1 MPYFKSETGA
11 KGKVFKLALKN
22 LKQFKTVA
30 IIIAIA
36 ISIAVLFCVFAF
48 EGTVGNYL
56 LAIEKAETGDSDLVI
71 TPRSDS
77 ASITSVAPLKGLD
90 GVEYAVGAV
99 VLYGS
104 YGDNYLSL
112 YGFDGSDIQTLNL
125 LDVVYGSVS
134 DLVSK
139 SENVAVS
146 EDMANNLS
154 LKIGDK
160 ITVSV
165 FNRSKDFYVSA
176 ICKNNGYFAFDSPYK
191 VIGLARGGISS
202 LIGSS
207 FGNVYNK
214 IYVKAKS
221 GTGVAELIDTIKSM
235 PEYENMNVVQSV
247 DTTLIAQQTRSYS
260 ASIIISGVA
269 VVLLVAGAIAVLF
282 LLTTEQKRALISKLT
297 TIGASR
303 KQIFRLF
310 FAETAVLALGGFA
323 LGLCLSPLLL
333 YILLSVTIGAT
344 NVYFVNAGLLIGA
357 AFAVAVFAVFVGL
370 IPYFIALRKSA
381 KENLVQT
388 AKSGRL
394 QIVAAAISAALCV
407 LCSVLTFTLPQATAR
422 GVFGILNVVFVALA
436 ACLVSPYMVK
446 GLGKA
451 CSFSK
456 NPSVA
461 VAGEALSKHKSVS
474 RSSRLITLGVVVS
487 VLLTMAWSVSKSV
500 FSGFKDQYTSLVFVS
515 NVSSETDD
523 DFNEIASFDGVMSAH
538 KALWFEAG
546 MTVGKENKTVNV
558 IGVDDVLDIIDFRY
572 ITAKSEIEKKLSENT
587 NYCFIDEAYQIL
599 YSLDVGDKVTVQYE
613 SKTATFTVG
622 GILRQELF
630 GGAYLVVSRQVLSDA
645 FSLPSYDSVVAVSDS
660 ADSLARQMQQA
671 FSSKNLFVLT
681 ALETF
686 SWETDSFDKIF
697 DLIGVLA
704 IVFILATVGALLIN
718 VYIARSS
725 RRIERSRLLL
735 MGMEKNT
742 LLLSEFFEH
751 FIVAAVAFVLTV
763 ALSALHVASL
773 IHALLLFDL
782 YFEFYYVFWVVAVT
796 SLAMLVFYIF
806 VPFIFAFKKRYKI
819 ELK

>member
-1 MPYFKSETGA
+1 MFN
-11 KGKVFKLALKN
+11 LALKN

-48 EGTVGNYL
+48 DGTVGNYL
-56 LAIEKAETGDSDLVI
+56 LAIERAEAGDSDIMI

-77 ASITSVAPLKGLD
+77 ASITSVAPLKELD

-104 YGDNYLSL
+104 YGDNYLNL
-112 YGFDGSDIQTLNL
+112 YGFDGADVQKLNFLDISD
-125 LDVVYGSVS
+125 GSLS
-134 DLVSK
+134 ELISK
-139 SENVAVS
+139 SENVAIS
-146 EDMANNLS
+146 EDMAKNLS

-165 FNRSKDFYVSA
+165 FNRSKDFYVTA
-176 ICKNNGYFAFDSPYK
+176 LCKNNGYFASDSPYK
-191 VIGLARGGISS
+191 VVGLARGGISS

-207 FGNVYNK
+207 LGNVYNK

-221 GTGVAELIDTIKSM
+221 GVSVSGLIDTIKNIA
-235 PEYENMNVVQSV
+235 EYENMNVVQSI
-247 DTTLIAQQTRSYS
+247 DMTLISQQTRSYS

-282 LLTTEQKRALISKLT
+282 LLTTEQKRVLISKLT
-297 TIGASR
+297 AIGASK
-303 KQIFRLF
+303 KQLLGLF
-310 FAETAVLALGGFA
+310 LTETGTLALGGLA

-333 YILLSVTIGAT
+333 YILLEVTLGAA
-344 NVYFVNAGLLIGA
+344 NIFFVDATLLIGA
-357 AFAVAVFAVFVGL
+357 AVAVSAFTVVIGL
-370 IPYFIALRKSA
+370 VPYFIALKKST

-388 AKSGRL
+388 DKSGKL
-394 QIVAAAISAALCV
+394 QIVFACVSAAMCV
-407 LCSVLTFTLPQATAR
+407 LFSVLTFTLPQATAR
-422 GVFGILNVVFVALA
+422 GVFGILNVVFVSLA
-436 ACLVSPYMVK
+436 ACLISPYIVK

-451 CSFSK
+451 CSVSK

-461 VAGEALSKHKSVS
+461 VAGLSLARLRGIA

-487 VLLTMAWSVSKSV
+487 VLLTMAWTVSKSV
-500 FSGFKDQYTSLVFVS
+500 FTGFKEQYTSLVFVS
-515 NVSSETDD
+515 NVSSDTDD
-523 DFNEIASFDGVMSAH
+523 DYNEIASFDGVSSAH

-546 MTVGKENKTVNV
+546 LTVGGEKKTVNV
-558 IGVDDVLDIIDFRY
+558 IGADDVLDIIDFRY
-572 ITAKSEIEKKLSENT
+572 ITPKSEIEQKLSENE
-587 NYCFIDEAYQIL
+587 NYCFIDEAYKVL
-599 YSLDVGDKVTVQYE
+599 YSLDIGDNVTVEYE
-613 SKTATFTVG
+613 SKKATFTVG

-630 GGAYLVVSRQVLSDA
+630 GGAYLVINRQVLSDA
-645 FSLPSYDSVVAVSDS
+645 FSLPSYDSVVAVSHS
-660 ADSLARQMQQA
+660 ADSLAKQMQQA

-796 SLAMLVFYIF
+796 SLAMLVFYLF